1 MVVNRP
7 ILLLGLAVFLPHGEN
22 IQGDITIYVGASV
35 KDCEETNGER
45 TTEKVILPLSF
56 GT

>member
-22 IQGDITIYVGASV
+22 IRGDVTIYVGASV

-45 TTEKVILPLSF
+45 TTEKVKLPLSF